1 MLKYRLITGPLL
13 ILLILGVVALDER
26 FDAAGIGP
34 RGWLLLLIALV
45 AGGLAA
51 VEMTRIIQANALR
64 TNIALTIA
72 AVWAGTLAMYFGAH
86 AETLAAGML
95 LPTSLTSVFV
105 VSLLMFSRGNNVSG
119 VLPAAGAVILAM
131 AYLGVLLGFFL
142 ALRQHHSAWWIVGVV
157 LTTKSCDIGA
167 YFTGTAIGRHK
178 LIPWLSPG
186 KTWEGL
192 AGGVV
197 FATLVGLGMAAMSR
211 WLADPTDHIPLW
223 LGAIAGGVFAVVGQ
237 LGDLAMSLFKRGAG
251 VKDSSRI
258 LPGMGG
264 VLDVIDSPLLV
275 APVAYWLL
283 VLII

>member
-13 ILLILGVVALDER
+13 ILMILGVVALDER
-26 FDAAGIGP
+26 FAATKFGP
-34 RGWLLLLIALV
+34 RGWLLLLVALA

-51 VEMTRIIQANALR
+51 IELSRIIRANALR
-64 TNIALTIA
+64 ASVPLTIA
-72 AVWAGTLAMYFGAH
+72 AVWAGTLSMYLAAQ
-86 AETLAAGML
+86 AEATTAGML
-95 LPTSLTSVFV
+95 VPTSLAAVFV
-105 VSLLMFSRGNNVSG
+105 VSLLVFSHGKNVSG
-119 VLPAAGAVILAM
+119 VLPAAGAVALAM
-131 AYLGVLLGFFL
+131 VYLGVLLGFFL
-142 ALRQHHSAWWIVGVV
+142 ALRQHHSAWWVVGVV

-192 AGGVV
+192 AGGIV
-197 FATLVGLGMAAMSR
+197 FAMLVGVGMAAMSR
-211 WLADPTDHIPLW
+211 WLANPADHVPLW

-237 LGDLAMSLFKRGAG
+237 LGDLTMSLFKRGAG

-283 VLII
+283 LLAV

>member
-1 MLKYRLITGPLL
+1 
-13 ILLILGVVALDER
+13 
-26 FDAAGIGP
+26 
-34 RGWLLLLIALV
+34 
-45 AGGLAA
+45 
-51 VEMTRIIQANALR
+51 
-64 TNIALTIA
+64 
-72 AVWAGTLAMYFGAH
+72 WAGTLAMYFGAH